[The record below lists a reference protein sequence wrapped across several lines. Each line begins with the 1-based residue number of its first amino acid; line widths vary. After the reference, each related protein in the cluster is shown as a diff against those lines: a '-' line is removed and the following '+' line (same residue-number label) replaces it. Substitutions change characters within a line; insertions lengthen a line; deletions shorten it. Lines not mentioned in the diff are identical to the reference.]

1 MVKIIDFTI
10 ILFLV
15 GLIIYLLSTM
25 FKIPKQEETFRR
37 TRTPKEDVEILVRQL
52 KMKLK
57 EAHEDAIAGK
67 ADAISRMTQ
76 YELELKQAE
85 ELLNKYN

>member
-10 ILFLV
+10 IVFLI
-15 GLIIYLLSTM
+15 GLIIYLFTTM
-25 FKIPKQEETFRR
+25 FKAPKTETPTKQRSA
-37 TRTPKEDVEILVRQL
+37 KDECEILIKTL

-67 ADAISRMTQ
+67 ADAISKMTQ
-76 YELELKQAE
+76 YEMELKQAE
-85 ELLNKYN
+85 ELLTKYN

>member
-10 ILFLV
+10 IVFLI
-15 GLIIYLLSTM
+15 GLIIYLFTTM
-25 FKIPKQEETFRR
+25 FKA
-37 TRTPKEDVEILVRQL
+37 PKEEVTTKPRSTKDECEILIKTL

-67 ADAISRMTQ
+67 ADAISKMTQ
-76 YELELKQAE
+76 YEMELKQAE
-85 ELLNKYN
+85 ELLTKYN